1 VSVALAGMVREA
13 WADLDRVV
21 EGLSREDAERKLPNA
36 SAFSWTVA
44 HCTHM
49 VDSWLN
55 VNFQGTSP
63 HPSLNGDTRGS
74 HRSLDASPQTLRKGA
89 AGDALDWNEVQVA
102 VEEVRTIARHYLNAL
117 TEDDLDTKIDYTG
130 SIEALRST
138 GISPRYA
145 LMRIAAHHYFHIGEI
160 ASARVVL
167 GHDVGDYP
175 GLMKACL

>member
-1 VSVALAGMVREA
+1 MSVALAGMVLEA
-13 WADLDRVV
+13 WRDLDRAVAD
-21 EGLSREDAERKLPNA
+21 LSREDAERRLPNA
-36 SAFSWTVA
+36 SPISWTVA

-63 HPSLNGDTRGS
+63 HPSLNGD
-74 HRSLDASPQTLRKGA
+74 SLREGA
-89 AGDALDWNEVQVA
+89 AGDALDWNEVHVA

-117 TEDDLDTKIDYTG
+117 TDDDLDTKIDYTG

-160 ASARVVL
+160 AGARTAL

>member
-1 VSVALAGMVREA
+1 MTTALAGMVLEA
-13 WADLDRVV
+13 WADLDRAVAD
-21 EGLSREDAERKLPNA
+21 LSREDAERRLPNA
-36 SAFSWTVA
+36 SAISWTVA
-44 HCTHM
+44 HCTQM

-55 VNFQGTSP
+55 VRFQGTSP
-63 HPSLNGDTRGS
+63 HPSLSGD
-74 HRSLDASPQTLRKGA
+74 ALRMGA
-89 AGDALDWNEVQVA
+89 AGEALDWNEVQVA
-102 VEEVRTIARHYLNAL
+102 VEEVRTIARHYLDAL
-117 TEDDLDTKIDYTG
+117 AEGDLDTKHPYTG

-160 ASARVVL
+160 ASARTAL